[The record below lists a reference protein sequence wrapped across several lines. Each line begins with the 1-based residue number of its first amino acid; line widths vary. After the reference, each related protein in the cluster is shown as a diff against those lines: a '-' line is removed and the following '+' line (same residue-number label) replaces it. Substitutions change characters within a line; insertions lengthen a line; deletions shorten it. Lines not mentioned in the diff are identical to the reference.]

1 MALVTGEASHL
12 GCTLANGMAVCCFF
26 LCTCD
31 RCEHMWNSQVV
42 LTVVCHIL
50 YRTAAAASA
59 LFDFACTLQVKSLLW
74 FQSALGAG
82 LESKVGLAASVEL
95 IWYLSRFV

>member
-59 LFDFACTLQVKSLLW
+59 AVHKKRGRGRGRSGGYDLP
-74 FQSALGAG
+74 
-82 LESKVGLAASVEL
+82 
-95 IWYLSRFV
+95 